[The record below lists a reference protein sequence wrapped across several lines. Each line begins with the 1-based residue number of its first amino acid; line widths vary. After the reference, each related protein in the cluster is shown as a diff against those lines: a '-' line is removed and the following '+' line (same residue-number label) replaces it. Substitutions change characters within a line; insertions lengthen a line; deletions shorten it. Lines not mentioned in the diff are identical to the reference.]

1 MSRRIAALEKDL
13 NAQLLLESCERI
25 ESAMS
30 DARVHSQAR
39 RRDKPLS
46 GLVRVATT
54 EAFGTY
60 VITPIL
66 AGLHRSN
73 PELQVE
79 IVTQT
84 RLSPYNSGA
93 DIEIG
98 LGEPVIGRPGADK
111 LTDYSLGLYASDD
124 YAEERGLPTSI
135 DELHAHSMIYY
146 IEGLLRVEDLDVLAK
161 LTAARTVAFASTS
174 VHAQTVATLSS
185 AGIGL
190 LPAFVADREKTLRR
204 VLYPLVRSAAIL
216 RLPRP
221 RPTPPPSRSRSLPRD
236 PQRRRSATIRT
247 RPCITRSPVPLT
259 LLPGSGPGRP
269 PDWRRDR

>member
-1 MSRRIAALEKDL
+1 VSRRIAALEKDL

-111 LTDYSLGLYASDD
+111 LTDY
-124 YAEERGLPTSI
+124 
-135 DELHAHSMIYY
+135 
-146 IEGLLRVEDLDVLAK
+146 
-161 LTAARTVAFASTS
+161 
-174 VHAQTVATLSS
+174 
-185 AGIGL
+185 
-190 LPAFVADREKTLRR
+190 
-204 VLYPLVRSAAIL
+204 
-216 RLPRP
+216 
-221 RPTPPPSRSRSLPRD
+221 
-236 PQRRRSATIRT
+236 
-247 RPCITRSPVPLT
+247 
-259 LLPGSGPGRP
+259 
-269 PDWRRDR
+269 